1 MFSASAARQGTG
13 IFDRFAVFTAEEHV
27 VFREIAVDDSGAEHA
42 IDRSGR
48 ISRYNRQ
55 EFSSPGE
62 PMPDT
67 TSQPVSAAV
76 RSDAEWH
83 VDKGLPRA
91 LARILALDD
100 FEEPA
105 RRYLPRPMFG
115 YVSGGTETN
124 ASLSANRGAFDEIEF
139 LPRVLVDVSGRTAKT
154 TLFGRGYDAPFGI
167 APMGGTSM
175 AAYRGDIVL
184 ARAAAKDRIPMIMS
198 GASLTR
204 LEEVRAAGATAWF
217 QAYLPGETGPIT
229 RLVDRVARAG
239 FDTLVLTV
247 DVPVSANREN
257 NVRSGFSRP
266 LRPTVRLAWESALRP
281 RWLFGMFLRTLLVD
295 GMPHFENMGAR
306 IPLITRASRGDGERD
321 RLAWTHLELMRRLW
335 KGRLVL
341 KGVLAPE
348 DARIARESGVDGV
361 IVSNHGGRQLDGA
374 LAPLRALPAVV
385 AQAGGMTV
393 MIDGGIRRGTDVL
406 KALALGAQFVFV
418 GRPFLY
424 AAAIAGEAGVRH
436 GVRLLRE
443 EIERDMAL
451 LGITTL
457 AQMTRERIMPRTTSS
472 TNA

>member
-1 MFSASAARQGTG
+1 
-13 IFDRFAVFTAEEHV
+13 
-27 VFREIAVDDSGAEHA
+27 
-42 IDRSGR
+42 
-48 ISRYNRQ
+48 
-55 EFSSPGE
+55 
-62 PMPDT
+62 MPDT
-67 TSQPVSAAV
+67 RDAGHPGDASHPVSATRPAV
-76 RSDAEWH
+76 LRSDAEPRA
-83 VDKGLPRA
+83 DKALPRD

-100 FEEPA
+100 FEQPA

-115 YVSGGTETN
+115 YVSGGAETN
-124 ASLSANRGAFDEIEF
+124 ASLRANRAAFDEIDF

-175 AAYRGDIVL
+175 AAYQGDLVL
-184 ARAAAKDRIPMIMS
+184 ARAAAEANIPMIMS
-198 GASLTR
+198 GASLAR
-204 LEEVRAAGATAWF
+204 LEDVRAAGATTWF

-229 RLVDRVARAG
+229 QLIGRVARSG

-247 DVPVSANREN
+247 DVPVGANREN

-266 LRPTVRLAWESALRP
+266 LRPTLRLAWECSLRP
-281 RWLFGMFLRTLLVD
+281 RWLFGMFLRTLLVH
-295 GMPHFENMGAR
+295 GMPHFENMGPR
-306 IPLITRASRGDGERD
+306 IPLITHASRGDGARD
-321 RLAWTHLELMRRLW
+321 RLSWSHLELMRRLW

-374 LAPLRALPAVV
+374 AAPLRALAAVV

-393 MIDGGIRRGTDVL
+393 MMDGGIRRGTDVL

-424 AAAIAGEAGVRH
+424 AAAIAGGAGVHH
-436 GVRLLRE
+436 GIGLLSG

-457 AQMTRERIMPRTTSS
+457 AEMTRDRIRSRPP
-472 TNA
+472 A

>member
-1 MFSASAARQGTG
+1 MFQSRAAR
-13 IFDRFAVFTAEEHV
+13 DSNRRSNHV
-27 VFREIAVDDSGAEHA
+27 QPSLH
-42 IDRSGR
+42 
-48 ISRYNRQ
+48 
-55 EFSSPGE
+55 SPGILRQ
-62 PMPDT
+62 PGARPD
-67 TSQPVSAAV
+67 SQPVSAAV

-83 VDKGLPRA
+83 VGRWLPRT
-91 LARILALDD
+91 LARVLALDD

-115 YVSGGTETN
+115 YVSGGAETN
-124 ASLSANRGAFDEIEF
+124 ASLRANRSQYDEIE
-139 LPRVLVDVSGRTAKT
+139 LSPRVLVDVSGRTAKT
-154 TLFGRGYDAPFGI
+154 ALFGRAYAAPFGI

-175 AAYRGDIVL
+175 AAFRGDVVL
-184 ARAAAKDRIPMIMS
+184 ARVAAAAGIPMVMS

-204 LEEVRAAGATAWF
+204 LEDVRAAGATAWF

-229 RLVDRVARAG
+229 RLVERVARAG

-257 NVRSGFSRP
+257 NARSGFSRP
-266 LRPTVRLAWESALRP
+266 LRPTLRLAWESALKP
-281 RWLFGMFLRTLLVD
+281 RWLAGMFLRTILVD

-306 IPLITRASRGDGERD
+306 IPLITRADRGDGERD
-321 RLAWTHLELMRRLW
+321 RLAWTHLELMRKLW

-341 KGVLAPE
+341 KGILDQD

-393 MIDGGIRRGTDVL
+393 MMDGGIRRGTDVL

-424 AAAIAGEAGVRH
+424 AAAIGAEAGVRH
-436 GVRLLRE
+436 GIGLLSD

-457 AQMTRERIMPRTTSS
+457 AQMTRERVRPRQASS
-472 TNA
+472 T